1 MSKRIVIC
9 NPHHERICSSTTY
22 WFLDLF
28 DALWCGD
35 NAGIEQAKLD
45 SSIRIDNGV
54 KSQLTFTICCC
65 YERDSFFLRI
75 ARGGLPIPNKENWHS
90 SFGQRPRRDELFFN
104 IFWTFSGV
112 PVGCSSSGKSALA
125 LYSIDNLVGSL
136 EDWEDLL
143 SPHFYIY
150 KKWLKKCTN
159 KCCLCHSTFSCS
171 TTKKYRAIKN
181 SPRNSPWKIP
191 VSYLHYISLIQ
202 NVKYLSFWQLS
213 YFAWVRHMY
222 QIVCMNLEGL
232 LQS

>member
-112 PVGCSSSGKSALA
+112 PVGCSSSGKSALHSIQSTIWSVLWRIGKTYCPLIFIYTKNGWKSAQISVAFVIVLLVVARQKSTA
-125 LYSIDNLVGSL
+125 LSKIHHAILCGKS
-136 EDWEDLL
+136 
-143 SPHFYIY
+143 
-150 KKWLKKCTN
+150 
-159 KCCLCHSTFSCS
+159 LCH
-171 TTKKYRAIKN
+171 I
-181 SPRNSPWKIP
+181 
-191 VSYLHYISLIQ
+191 YITS
-202 NVKYLSFWQLS
+202 
-213 YFAWVRHMY
+213 H
-222 QIVCMNLEGL
+222 
-232 LQS
+232 